1 MHFRCAMK
9 VIQKK
14 KVENLDPVFRD
25 MLREELQALEQLDHP
40 HIVRVVDL
48 LEDEEN
54 IYIAAELMR
63 HGNLLEV
70 INEMQN
76 KQIKFNEADIANIA
90 FQLTLAVN
98 YIHASDMIHRDLK
111 LENIMVDI
119 EDDEEELTK
128 KIVCKITDFGFA
140 TMIEQRKKTLAI
152 GSPIYMAPD
161 VLNSQYDT
169 KADIWSLGVIVYI
182 LLTSKK
188 PFDGENDEELYTKIR
203 YHEPDYEGLSHYFE
217 GGEYATDF
225 LRKCLNKNANARYNA
240 HDLLRHKWFEQLVI
254 NCEVPEEQL
263 VDTGL
268 NIYSFK
274 QASMFQSSIIAFLVQ
289 QKSEKEELRQLGD
302 IFKSLDTSGDG
313 YLQLEEIQKGFETM
327 NNGLKNVFGKEADWE
342 KVAHAIDTNN
352 DGLIDY
358 DEFMTAASNRVKLLN
373 EKNLRDAFTVL
384 DKTGDGYISADEL

>member
-140 TMIEQRKKTLAI
+140 TMIE
-152 GSPIYMAPD
+152 
-161 VLNSQYDT
+161 
-169 KADIWSLGVIVYI
+169 
-182 LLTSKK
+182 
-188 PFDGENDEELYTKIR
+188 
-203 YHEPDYEGLSHYFE
+203 
-217 GGEYATDF
+217 
-225 LRKCLNKNANARYNA
+225 
-240 HDLLRHKWFEQLVI
+240 
-254 NCEVPEEQL
+254 
-263 VDTGL
+263 
-268 NIYSFK
+268 
-274 QASMFQSSIIAFLVQ
+274 
-289 QKSEKEELRQLGD
+289 
-302 IFKSLDTSGDG
+302 
-313 YLQLEEIQKGFETM
+313 
-327 NNGLKNVFGKEADWE
+327 
-342 KVAHAIDTNN
+342 
-352 DGLIDY
+352 
-358 DEFMTAASNRVKLLN
+358 
-373 EKNLRDAFTVL
+373 
-384 DKTGDGYISADEL
+384 